1 MHSISDL
8 PINEYKSHII
18 KAIHDNRVIVISGK
32 TGCGKSTQ
40 VPKFI
45 LDDNKHAKIAVC

>member
-8 PINEYKSHII
+8 PISEYRGHII
-18 KAIHDNRVIVISGK
+18 KAIHNNRVIVISGK

-45 LDDNKHAKIAVC
+45 LEDNKLAKIAVC